1 MDSQIY
7 NIYIE
12 YGMHVF
18 YVTKLF
24 LFKNWS
30 SLTGK
35 GVRQFSR

>member
-18 YVTKLF
+18 YVTKILVQK
-24 LFKNWS
+24 LILSDWERRVS
-30 SLTGK
+30 
-35 GVRQFSR
+35 V